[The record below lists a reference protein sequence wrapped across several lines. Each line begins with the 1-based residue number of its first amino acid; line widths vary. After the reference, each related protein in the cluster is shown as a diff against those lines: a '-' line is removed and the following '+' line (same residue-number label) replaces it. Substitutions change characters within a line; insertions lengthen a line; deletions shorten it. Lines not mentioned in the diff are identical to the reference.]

1 MHLFLLPPA
10 EFQHQTA
17 CEAMLTNC
25 SIKPDRPIGGKS
37 KTGRWDRLALTAA
50 IVAAVL
56 GSGLPSDFASFP
68 AAAAQQPT
76 DTPTPEPSQTPSR
89 APRAASRP
97 TLGRMPRDPDVGAL
111 IQQLG
116 HPSYATR
123 VRARENLERLG
134 LQAFDDLH
142 EAQYHSDSEIAM
154 TARYLVGSL
163 MVSWSTEFDPPAVR
177 EALNEYGAQSDAER
191 QNRMDRLAE
200 LPGRQGLAA
209 LARLVRFETSL
220 RLSRE
225 AALAIMRGPMSEDDS
240 VRRTEAS
247 TIRDVLGQNARQAA
261 DWLRVYADDLESGK
275 YSAPA
280 WSKLIAQQRLAVDEG
295 NDAAATRPAVLELV
309 RVCATRA
316 ARAGQIEQALAVAS
330 EHLDLIPPRSDE
342 LIDAS
347 SWAIDNKLHPLVL
360 KLQVRHPAPFARHPI
375 LLYGAAEATLA
386 GQLGNTNSPSEAA
399 TQAADELAMAAAAI
413 DPLPMHDSEAAAAMA
428 PKAIEEIAQRHRET
442 GHSLKSRGLFRWAER
457 EYRHIIDS
465 MPIDAILA
473 ANARADLA
481 VMFAELNRH
490 QEVVD
495 ALEPIIKRTEEDQ
508 AYARRLQSQYL
519 NIAKLKSTMM
529 YHKGL
534 AATSEKAGQD
544 AANARETLLAALELE
559 PDNVDILIAMYR
571 TQGDENWRNL
581 VRRRIV
587 SVALMFDNQIEAIKL
602 QTQARIRFPDLGA
615 RLAQAYNQYA
625 WLICNTEGDQNKALQ
640 YSLRSLELTPDEPAQ
655 LDTCG
660 RCYFALGDYENA
672 VRVQRRA
679 VKLDPHSPPL
689 IRQLE
694 EFEAAR
700 ASQDPAAKN
709 IQTTP

>member
-1 MHLFLLPPA
+1 
-10 EFQHQTA
+10 
-17 CEAMLTNC
+17 MLTNT
-25 SIKPDRPIGGKS
+25 SKS
-37 KTGRWDRLALTAA
+37 WRCNVAATAA
-50 IVAAVL
+50 IFVSVCSFGFVSNLLQPPSAIAQP
-56 GSGLPSDFASFP
+56 PSDP
-68 AAAAQQPT
+68 
-76 DTPTPEPSQTPSR
+76 
-89 APRAASRP
+89 P
-97 TLGRMPRDPDVGAL
+97 TLGRMPLNADASTL
-111 IQQLG
+111 IEQLG
-116 HPSYATR
+116 HPSYAMR
-123 VRARENLERLG
+123 VRARENLERMG

-163 MVSWSTEFDPPAVR
+163 MVSWSTDSDPAAVR
-177 EALNEYGAQSDAER
+177 EALDEYGAQSDAER

-209 LARLVRFETSL
+209 LTRLVRFETSL

-225 AALAIMRGPMSEDDS
+225 AALAIMRGAMSEDDA
-240 VRRTEAS
+240 VRKTEA
-247 TIRDVLGQNARQAA
+247 TIIRDVLGQNTRQAA
-261 DWLRVYADDLESGK
+261 DWLRVYADDLENGE

-316 ARAGQIEQALAVAS
+316 ASAGQLDQALAIAS
-330 EHLDLIPPRSDE
+330 EHLDLIPPKSDE
-342 LIDAS
+342 LIDAC

-360 KLQVRHPAPFARHPI
+360 KLQARHPAPFSRHPI

-386 GQLGNTNSPSEAA
+386 GDMGNTNSPSEAA
-399 TQAADELAMAAAAI
+399 TKAADELAIAAAAI
-413 DPLPMHDSEAAAAMA
+413 DPLPMHDTAEAEAMS

-442 GHSLKSRGLFRWAER
+442 GASLKSRGLFRWAER

-465 MPIDAILA
+465 LPVDAILA
-473 ANARADLA
+473 ANARAELA
-481 VMFAELNRH
+481 VMFGELNRH
-490 QEVVD
+490 QDVVD
-495 ALEPIIKRTEEDQ
+495 ALEPIVRRTEEDQ
-508 AYARRLQSQYL
+508 AYARRLQSQLL
-519 NIAKLKSTMM
+519 NIARLKSTMM

-534 AATSEKAGQD
+534 AATSQKEVQD
-544 AANARETLLAALELE
+544 AARAREALLLALEIE

-571 TQGDENWRNL
+571 TQGDLDWQNM
-581 VRRRIV
+581 VRRRIQ

-602 QTQARIRFPDLGA
+602 QTQARIRFPDLGE

-625 WLICNTEGDQNKALQ
+625 WLICNTEGDQKKALQ

-672 VRVQRRA
+672 IRVQRRA

-689 IRQLE
+689 LRQLE
-694 EFEAAR
+694 EFEAAL
-700 ASQDPAAKN
+700 AAKAA
-709 IQTTP
+709 TP